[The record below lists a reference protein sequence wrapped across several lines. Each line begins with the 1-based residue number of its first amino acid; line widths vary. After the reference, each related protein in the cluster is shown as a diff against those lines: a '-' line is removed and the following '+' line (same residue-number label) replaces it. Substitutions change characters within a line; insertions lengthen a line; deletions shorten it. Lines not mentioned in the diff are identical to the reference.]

1 MSEVPPS
8 TISLQFRDSI
18 TRIITW
24 KDFLLMIKLSAF
36 APDMVVSLMGTLA
49 PFITLFLFFC

>member
-8 TISLQFRDSI
+8 AISLQFCDSI
-18 TRIITW
+18 TRITW
-24 KDFLLMIKLSAF
+24 KDFILMIKISAF
-36 APDMVVSLMGTLA
+36 APDTVVSLMGTLP